1 MSSQTRKVI
10 LFIFKIISNK
20 NTYLFWML
28 IRFISAILPL
38 ITIYLFSLV
47 VKHLENH
54 EPFSVVLLV
63 VTVLFVVRILDNFLR
78 LKSITKLE
86 HCINDIVFDIHNLFL
101 SDLKTKDKNERHAI
115 VQAIRNFADAT
126 SVTLN
131 NLKQPG
137 IDSLVSFLFI
147 PIILLFIDARVF
159 VLTLANI
166 LIYYAIDHYTTQ
178 HYSRLKDNL
187 NTKTENYYAKVQDSN
202 DFDLE
207 QLAFNRHFDRLTK
220 WGFTEWFALQNNAVF
235 FYSLIL
241 LYLVYTVVTGQ
252 KEISDLVL
260 IIGYVTETQI
270 LLNSFSSIKDSLA
283 DMFVGLRHL
292 AKNDQISAIDLD
304 DLI

>member
-1 MSSQTRKVI
+1 MSSQIRKVI
-10 LFIFKIISNK
+10 LFIFKIITDK
-20 NTYLFWML
+20 NGFLFWMFV
-28 IRFISAILPL
+28 RFISAILPL

-47 VKHLENH
+47 VRHLENH
-54 EPFSVVLLV
+54 EPFSVVLFV
-63 VTVLFVVRILDNFLR
+63 VIILFIVRILDNFLR

-147 PIILLFIDARVF
+147 PVILLFIDARVF
-159 VLTLANI
+159 VLTMASI
-166 LIYYAIDHYTTQ
+166 LIYYFIDHYTTQ

-220 WGFTEWFALQNNAVF
+220 WGFTEWFTLQNNAVF

-260 IIGYVTETQI
+260 IIGYVTQTQV
-270 LLNSFSSIKDSLA
+270 LLNSFSNIKDSLA
-283 DMFVGLRHL
+283 DMLVGLRRL
-292 AKNDQISAIDLD
+292 AKNEQISAINLD

>member
-10 LFIFKIISNK
+10 FFIFKIINNK
-20 NTYLFWML
+20 ILFLFWL
-28 IRFISAILPL
+28 SVRFISAILPL

-47 VKHLENH
+47 IRHLENH
-54 EPFSVVLLV
+54 EPLSKILLV
-63 VTVLFVVRILDNFLR
+63 AGILFLNRILDNFLR

-86 HCINDIVFDIHNLFL
+86 HCINDIVFDIHELFL
-101 SDLKTKDKNERHAI
+101 SDLKTKSRDERHAI

-147 PIILLFIDARVF
+147 PAILLFIDARVF
-159 VLTLANI
+159 VLTMASI
-166 LIYYAIDHYTTQ
+166 LIYYSIDHYTTQ
-178 HYSRLKDNL
+178 HYSRLKNNL
-187 NTKTENYYAKVQDSN
+187 NTKTENYYAKLQDSN

-207 QLAFNRHFDRLTK
+207 KKAYNRHFERLTL
-220 WGFTEWFALQNNAVF
+220 WGFTEWFALQNTAVF
-235 FYSLIL
+235 FHSLIL
-241 LYLVYTVVTGQ
+241 IYLVYTVINGQ

-260 IIGYVTETQI
+260 IMGYVIETQV
-270 LLNSFSSIKDSLA
+270 LLNSFSNIKDALA
-283 DMFVGLRHL
+283 DMFVGLEHL
-292 AKNDQISAIDLD
+292 AKNNDISVIDID